1 MRVED
6 DHQRRGLARALLT
19 TGLDRLARRGA
30 RRLKVSFAGEA
41 GRNLY
46 LGAGFVL
53 TSTATTF
60 RR

>member
-19 TGLDRLARRGA
+19 EGLERLAGRGA
-30 RRLKVSFAGEA
+30 TRLKVGFDGEA
-41 GRNLY
+41 GRALY

-53 TSTATTF
+53 SSTDTSY